1 LIDPN
6 ETHTQREREGFQ
18 LYMLSRKKAVKGRA
32 MMDDGPE
39 WSRGGAGGDEEE
51 EDDVDGIEVA
61 GVGNP

>member
-1 LIDPN
+1 
-6 ETHTQREREGFQ
+6 
-18 LYMLSRKKAVKGRA
+18 
-32 MMDDGPE
+32 MMEEEPE